1 MIKTS
6 LESNN
11 LRDFFTCYNT
21 AMWCRSYDANFPSV
35 GMFASVFQYG
45 AKLGDPQLGKIFHCV
60 VLKWGF
66 DSDMVLQTGLLD
78 FYAKIGDLRSAMKV
92 FEEMSQRDVVA
103 CNVMISVLGKH
114 GLIED
119 ARVLFDSMLEK
130 DSYTWNS
137 MISCYFK
144 IGDINSARLLF
155 DRNPVKN
162 AVSWN
167 VLMDGYAKS
176 GYLSNPD
183 NLGDFV
189 TLYNEMRFS
198 DVRPSQTILSL
209 ILQCCASFC
218 ASQLGKTLHCEIFK
232 WNFNHDVVL
241 QTGLLDFYSKVGDL
255 NSAKKVFDEMP
266 HKDVI
271 ANNAMIS
278 ALSKHGFVKDAQNLF
293 DNINEKNSATWNS
306 MITCYSKIGDINS
319 ARLIFDSNPIKDIM
333 P

>member
-1 MIKTS
+1 MLPLCKPSQSILSYILSTLDSKFITLKQLQQIHSLILTNGYFVSTSLVTTFLHSCYHSRNPSYALQFLYNLPASFSKASFWGSMIKTS

-78 FYAKIGDLRSAMKV
+78 FYAKIGDLRSAKKV

-103 CNVMISVLGKH
+103 CNVMISVFGKH

-119 ARVLFDSMLEK
+119 ARVLFDSMVEK

-155 DRNPVKN
+155 DGNPVKN
-162 AVSWN
+162 AISWN

-232 WNFNHDVVL
+232 LVTSIQL
-241 QTGLLDFYSKVGDL
+241 ASSLIPIPSK
-255 NSAKKVFDEMP
+255 
-266 HKDVI
+266 
-271 ANNAMIS
+271 
-278 ALSKHGFVKDAQNLF
+278 
-293 DNINEKNSATWNS
+293 T
-306 MITCYSKIGDINS
+306 
-319 ARLIFDSNPIKDIM
+319 
-333 P
+333 